1 MERAR
6 QAEAAALADVYRRMI
21 RPLYRYV
28 YRQVGNREDAED
40 IASEVFLR
48 AARWLRPEVEE
59 HQVRA
64 WLMRAAKSA
73 IREFWRAAYRSPPVV
88 DWDVD
93 RVAYIELSQEVDE
106 RAEREARAEVER
118 VLGGLPERYRR
129 VLELRFLEGL
139 SVRETAERMGVSEAN
154 AKVLQHR
161 ALLAAARVPPRG
173 TPRRGGEGDG
183 PKR

>member
-1 MERAR
+1 MEEAF
-6 QAEAAALADVYRRMI
+6 QADAAALADVYRRMI

-40 IASEVFLR
+40 IAAEVFVR
-48 AARWLRPEVEE
+48 ATRWLRPEAGER
-59 HQVRA
+59 QVRA

-73 IREFWRAAYRSPPVV
+73 IREFWRATYRSPPLV
-88 DWDVD
+88 DWDVE
-93 RVAYIELSQEVDE
+93 RVAYIELAEEAEDE
-106 RAEREARAEVER
+106 AGRRARREVEELLR
-118 VLGGLPERYRR
+118 GLPERYRR

-161 ALLAAARVPPRG
+161 ALLSAARLSPRG
-173 TPRRGGEGDG
+173 APRRGGEGDG
-183 PKR
+183 HGG